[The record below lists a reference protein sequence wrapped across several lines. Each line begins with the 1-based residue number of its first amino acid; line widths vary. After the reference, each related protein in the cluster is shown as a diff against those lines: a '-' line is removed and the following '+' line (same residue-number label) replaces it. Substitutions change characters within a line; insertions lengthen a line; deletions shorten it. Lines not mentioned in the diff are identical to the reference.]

1 MTDKL
6 KEGEL
11 LERLERIVRPA
22 MDYLKYWENKDEQA
36 YQQIKERI
44 KDYAEHQE
52 LTANYIDIVIDLYDQ
67 LERKKPIATK
77 EFVEKWEKVFPVLTQ
92 ADVIFNKNN
101 IKQMLKEAGVR
112 VVGK

>member
-1 MTDKL
+1 MSKL
-6 KEGEL
+6 KEEEL

-67 LERKKPIATK
+67 LEKKKPEVTEEWIEKQANK
-77 EFVEKWEKVFPVLTQ
+77 MALSYGFVSQLELNGAKDFIRSLVEEIL
-92 ADVIFNKNN
+92 
-101 IKQMLKEAGVR
+101 
-112 VVGK
+112 GK